1 MGIFLWLL
9 AVGLIVWGVI
19 TLIGGN
25 IILGIVLIV
34 AGCLIGPGGTWATTR
49 P

>member
-1 MGIFLWLL
+1 MGVFLWLL

-19 TLIGGN
+19 TLIGGS

-34 AGCLIGPGGTWATTR
+34 LGCLIGPGGTWATTR